1 MRRGQQRLLV
11 FLAALTLLP
20 SAALAQERGMKGME
34 MPMKAGDKMP
44 PASDLKPAEGA
55 KVKIVAPKK
64 GQIFKGNQVPL
75 EFKLVKGKVGR
86 HVHAYVDGQLMGM
99 FESEKGT
106 LTGIQPGNHTL
117 EVRVAT
123 EDHKT
128 ELKATDKVQFVVKK

>member
-1 MRRGQQRLLV
+1 MYRQRLFV
-11 FLAALTLLP
+11 FLTALTLSIP
-20 SAALAQERGMKGME
+20 IWAFAQDRGMKGME

-44 PASDLKPAEGA
+44 LTSDLKPAEGA

-64 GQIFKGNQVPL
+64 GQVFKSDQIPL
-75 EFKLVKGKVGR
+75 EFKLVRGKIGR
-86 HVHAYVDGQLMGM
+86 HVHAYVDGRLMGM
-99 FESEKGT
+99 FESEQGT

-128 ELKATDKVQFVVKK
+128 ELKATDKAQFVVK